1 MARVEGSGL
10 PEIDTDTMTI
20 VDKRTTT
27 GGKVDAPPVEINGS
41 LYGFIPAGDYVLIRR
56 LKVVQQGLIATP
68 DSYTELAERGVVI
81 ATSVK
86 AHEVPQGAITKF
98 SKYGAEEIHFD
109 DEGDE
114 KYVLVRLA
122 DIRGWH
128 NA

>member
-1 MARVEGSGL
+1 MEVIEKRSVEG
-10 PEIDTDTMTI
+10 
-20 VDKRTTT
+20 
-27 GGKVDAPPVEINGS
+27 GKEDAPPVEINGS

-56 LKVVQQGLIATP
+56 LKLVQQGLIQTP
-68 DSYTELAERGVVI
+68 DSYTELAERGTVI
-81 ATSVK
+81 ATSAK
-86 AHEVPQGAITKF
+86 ASEVPQGAITKF

-128 NA
+128 HA